1 MDDAPCGFSYPEGYV
16 PSPDLMVLK
25 NHNGWL
31 LTRHMNHEDYAVWQ
45 GGRVIAQGGGR
56 LMGKIFAAKSTQE
69 NTTGE
74 RKEPAMTETSTPAAK
89 QVTIE
94 QRIDQYVK
102 LRDMI
107 KAKDDAHKKA
117 MEPYRETLEKL
128 NGVMLNHLNTI
139 GADSVKA
146 SSGTVYRTTKRS
158 ASLEDGDAF
167 MRHVITKEAWELL
180 DRKANVAAVEAY
192 FGENG
197 VLPPG
202 VKISSQ
208 QVVGVRRGKE

>member
-1 MDDAPCGFSYPEGYV
+1 MDDGGTGFSYPEGYV

-25 NHNGWL
+25 NANGYL
-31 LTRHMNHEDYAVWQ
+31 LTKHMNHEDYAIWK
-45 GGRVIAQGGGR
+45 GGSVVAQGSSR
-56 LMGKIFAAKSTQE
+56 LMHKIFATR
-69 NTTGE
+69 TGINE
-74 RKEPAMTETSTPAAK
+74 REKIMTEQAAPK
-89 QVTIE
+89 SPPTIE

-102 LRDMI
+102 LRDTI
-107 KAKDDAHKKA
+107 KDKDDAHKKA
-117 MEPYRETLEKL
+117 MEPYREALEKL
-128 NGVMLNHLNTI
+128 NNLMLSHLNTI

-180 DRKANVAAVEAY
+180 DRKANVSAVEAY
-192 FGENG
+192 VAENG

-202 VKISSQ
+202 VKMTST